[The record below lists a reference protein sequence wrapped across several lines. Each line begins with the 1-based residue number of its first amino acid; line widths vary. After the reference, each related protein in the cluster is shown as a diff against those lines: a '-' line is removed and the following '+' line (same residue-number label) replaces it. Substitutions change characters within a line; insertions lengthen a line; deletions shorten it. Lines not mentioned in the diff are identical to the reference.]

1 MSSHFSPFLVP
12 FPTSHTRNKKSRT
25 FLLILEHFFFSE
37 KTSFFDEVARI
48 GAPDYVPNETD
59 VLRARTKTTGISET
73 KFRTGQL
80 SIHMFDVGGQRS
92 ERKK

>member
-1 MSSHFSPFLVP
+1 MSIFFLILNYKVLCP
-12 FPTSHTRNKKSRT
+12 LQFRFADSL
-25 FLLILEHFFFSE
+25 FLLFPSNS
-37 KTSFFDEVARI
+37 SFFDEVARI

-73 KFRTGQL
+73 KFRSGQL

>member
-1 MSSHFSPFLVP
+1 MNLNV
-12 FPTSHTRNKKSRT
+12 
-25 FLLILEHFFFSE
+25 LILCVFVSNNLNLLTCFSNS
-37 KTSFFDEVARI
+37 SFFDEVARI

-73 KFRTGQL
+73 KFRSGQL